1 MDRHASL
8 PYIGSMGHSRLAIL
22 ASAVVLALMPAFSQ
36 ETLRPKDV
44 RNIGKQGSSALP
56 RLQELLRNPDL
67 DIRIEAVKAITDI
80 GTPGSLA
87 PLIQASADND
97 PEVQIHATDGLV
109 NFYLPGYV
117 QRGLGASLKRVGT
130 SIKGKFTDTNDQVI
144 PPYVIP
150 RPDVIQALGMLVSSG
165 ASVEARA
172 NAARALG
179 ILRAK
184 AAVPELV
191 AALRS
196 KDKDTDVI
204 YESLIALQKIR
215 DESAAPGVAFL
226 LRDLDL
232 KVQLAAIETVGL
244 LQNKSSAPQLVDVLE
259 NSRNIKVKRSALT
272 SLAML
277 AEQSSRPVFARY
289 LNDKDEG
296 LRAAAAE
303 GFGRLKNPA
312 DMPML
317 EKAFEE
323 EGKTPPRL
331 ALAFAQVMLGK
342 TEISEF
348 SPFQL
353 LINTL
358 NSMAYRG
365 VAYAYLVEVARNPV
379 LRPPLYHAVD
389 IGTKD
394 EKVYLARVLA
404 VSGGQDTVSC
414 LEKLSHDGDGEVA
427 QEGLRALRSLRARL

>member
-1 MDRHASL
+1 
-8 PYIGSMGHSRLAIL
+8 MGYRRLAVLAGALVLACML
-22 ASAVVLALMPAFSQ
+22 ASAQ
-36 ETLRPKDV
+36 EPLRAKDV
-44 RNIGKQGSSALP
+44 RNLAKQGSSALP

-67 DIRIEAVKAITDI
+67 DIRLEAVKAITDV
-80 GTPGSLA
+80 GTQGSLV
-87 PLIQASADND
+87 PLIQATADSD
-97 PEVQIHATDGLV
+97 PEVQIRATDGLV

-130 SIKGKFTDTNDQVI
+130 TIKGKFTDTNDQI
-144 PPYVIP
+144 IDPFVIP
-150 RPDVIQALGMLVSSG
+150 RPDVIQALGILVRSG
-165 ASVEARA
+165 ASMEARA

-184 AAVPELV
+184 AAVPDLL

-215 DESAAPGVAFL
+215 DESAAPGVAYL
-226 LRDLDL
+226 LRDLDQ

-244 LQNKSSAPQLVDVLE
+244 LLNKSSVPQLIDVLE
-259 NSRNIKVKRSALT
+259 NSRNSKVKRAALT

-277 AEQSSRPVFARY
+277 ADEKSRPVFTRY
-289 LNDKDEG
+289 LHDKDDG

-303 GFGRLKNPA
+303 GFARLKNPA

-317 EKAFEE
+317 EKAFQD
-323 EGKTPPRL
+323 EGKTAPRL
-331 ALAFAQVMLGK
+331 GLAFAQVMLGK
-342 TEISEF
+342 TEVSEF
-348 SPFQL
+348 SAFQL

-358 NSMAYRG
+358 NSVGYRG
-365 VAYAYLVEVARNPV
+365 VAYAYLVEIARNPA

-389 IGTKD
+389 VGTKD

-404 VSGGQDTVSC
+404 VSGGQDTVAC
-414 LEKLSHDGDGEVA
+414 LEKLSHDGDDEVA

>member
-1 MDRHASL
+1 MDRYACLS
-8 PYIGSMGHSRLAIL
+8 YIGSMGHRRLSFLAGAVLLASIL
-22 ASAVVLALMPAFSQ
+22 ASAQ
-36 ETLRPKDV
+36 ETLRSKDV
-44 RNIGKQGSSALP
+44 RNLAKQGSSALP

-67 DIRIEAVKAITDI
+67 DIRLEAVKAITDV
-80 GTPGSLA
+80 GTQGSLA
-87 PLIQASADND
+87 PLIQATADND
-97 PEVQIHATDGLV
+97 PEVQIRATDGLV

-130 SIKGKFTDTNDQVI
+130 SIKGKFTDTNDQI
-144 PPYVIP
+144 IDPFVIP
-150 RPDVIQALGMLVSSG
+150 RPDVIQALEMLVRSG
-165 ASVEARA
+165 ASTEARA

-179 ILRAK
+179 ILRGK
-184 AAVPELV
+184 AAVPDLV

-196 KDKDTDVI
+196 KDTDVI

-232 KVQLAAIETVGL
+232 KVQLAAVETVGL
-244 LQNKSSAPQLVDVLE
+244 LQNKSSASQLVDVLE
-259 NSRNIKVKRSALT
+259 HSRNVKVKRAALT

-277 AEQSSRPVFARY
+277 GDEKSRPVFTRY
-289 LNDKDEG
+289 LHDKDDG
-296 LRAAAAE
+296 LRASAAE
-303 GFGRLKNPA
+303 GFARLKDPA
-312 DMPML
+312 DLPML
-317 EKAFEE
+317 EKAFQD

-331 ALAFAQVMLGK
+331 GLAFAQVMLGK

-358 NSMAYRG
+358 NSVAYRG
-365 VAYAYLVEVARNPV
+365 VAYAYLVEVARNPA
-379 LRPPLYHAVD
+379 LRPPLYHAVE

-414 LEKLSHDGDGEVA
+414 LEKLSHDGDDDVA

>member
-1 MDRHASL
+1 MDSHTSL
-8 PYIGSMGHSRLAIL
+8 SYIGGMGYSRLPVLAGAVALACML
-22 ASAVVLALMPAFSQ
+22 ASAQ
-36 ETLRPKDV
+36 EPPRAKDV
-44 RNIGKQGSSALP
+44 RNLGKQGSSALP
-56 RLQELLRNPDL
+56 RLQDLLRNPDL
-67 DIRIEAVKAITDI
+67 DIRLEAVKAITDV
-80 GTPGSLA
+80 GTQGSLV
-87 PLIQASADND
+87 PLIQATADND
-97 PEVQIHATDGLV
+97 PEVQIRATDGLV

-130 SIKGKFTDTNDQVI
+130 TIKGKFTDTNDQI
-144 PPYVIP
+144 IDPFVIP
-150 RPDVIQALGMLVSSG
+150 RPDVIQALGILVRSG

-184 AAVPELV
+184 SAVPDLL

-226 LRDLDL
+226 LRDLDQ

-244 LQNKSSAPQLVDVLE
+244 LLNKSSVPQLTDVLE
-259 NSRNIKVKRSALT
+259 NSRNSKVKRAALT

-277 AEQSSRPVFARY
+277 GDEKSRPVFTRY
-289 LNDKDEG
+289 LHDKDDG
-296 LRAAAAE
+296 LRASAAE
-303 GFGRLKNPA
+303 GFARLRNPA
-312 DMPML
+312 DLPML
-317 EKAFEE
+317 EKAFQD
-323 EGKTPPRL
+323 EGKTAPRL
-331 ALAFAQVMLGK
+331 GLAFAQVMLCK
-342 TEISEF
+342 TEVSEF

-358 NSMAYRG
+358 NSMGYRG
-365 VAYAYLVEVARNPV
+365 VAYAYLVEAARNPA
-379 LRPPLYHAVD
+379 LRPPLYHAVE
-389 IGTKD
+389 IGTKE

-414 LEKLSHDGDGEVA
+414 LEKLSHDGDDEVA

>member
-8 PYIGSMGHSRLAIL
+8 SYIGSMGYRRLAVLAGALVLACML
-22 ASAVVLALMPAFSQ
+22 ASAQ
-36 ETLRPKDV
+36 EPLRAKDV
-44 RNIGKQGSSALP
+44 RNLAKQGSSALP

-67 DIRIEAVKAITDI
+67 DIRLEAVKAITDV
-80 GTPGSLA
+80 GTQGSLV
-87 PLIQASADND
+87 PLIQATADSD
-97 PEVQIHATDGLV
+97 PEVQIRATDGLV

-130 SIKGKFTDTNDQVI
+130 TIKGKFTDTHDQI
-144 PPYVIP
+144 IDPFVIP
-150 RPDVIQALGMLVSSG
+150 RPDVIQALGILVRSG
-165 ASVEARA
+165 ASMEARA

-184 AAVPELV
+184 AAVPDLL

-215 DESAAPGVAFL
+215 DESAAPGVAYL
-226 LRDLDL
+226 LRDLDQ

-244 LQNKSSAPQLVDVLE
+244 LLNKSSVPQLIDVLE
-259 NSRNIKVKRSALT
+259 NSRNSKVKRAALT

-277 AEQSSRPVFARY
+277 ADEKSRPVFTRY
-289 LNDKDEG
+289 LHDKDDG

-303 GFGRLKNPA
+303 GFARLKNPA
-312 DMPML
+312 DLPML
-317 EKAFEE
+317 EKAFQD
-323 EGKTPPRL
+323 EGKTAPRL
-331 ALAFAQVMLGK
+331 GLAFAQVMLGK
-342 TEISEF
+342 TEVSEF

-358 NSMAYRG
+358 NSLGYRG
-365 VAYAYLVEVARNPV
+365 VAYAYLVEIARNPA

-389 IGTKD
+389 VGTKD

-404 VSGGQDTVSC
+404 VSGGQDTVAC
-414 LEKLSHDGDGEVA
+414 LEKLSHDGDDEVA

>member
-1 MDRHASL
+1 
-8 PYIGSMGHSRLAIL
+8 MGDSRVFFL
-22 ASAVVLALMPAFSQ
+22 ASAIAFAVISVSAQ

-44 RNIGKQGSSALP
+44 HNLAKQGSSALP

-67 DIRIEAVKAITDI
+67 EIRLEAVKTITEI

-87 PLIQASADND
+87 PLIQATADND
-97 PEVQIHATDGLV
+97 PEVQIRATDGLV

-117 QRGLGASLKRVGT
+117 KTGLGASLKRVGT
-130 SIKGKFTDTNDQVI
+130 TIKGRFTDTNDQVI
-144 PPYVIP
+144 DAFVVP
-150 RPDVIQALGMLVSSG
+150 RTDVIQALGMLVRSG
-165 ASVEARA
+165 ASMEARA

-184 AAVPELV
+184 AAVPDLLE
-191 AALRS
+191 ALRS
-196 KDKDTDVI
+196 KDTDVI

-226 LRDLDL
+226 LRDLDQ

-244 LQNKSSAPQLVDVLE
+244 LQNKSSVPQLLDALE
-259 NSRNIKVKRSALT
+259 HSRNNKVKRAALT

-277 AEQSSRPVFARY
+277 ADEKSRPVFTRY
-289 LNDKDEG
+289 LRDKDEG

-303 GFGRLKNPA
+303 GFARLKNPA
-312 DMPML
+312 DLPML
-317 EKAFEE
+317 EKAFQD
-323 EGKTPPRL
+323 EGKTSPRL
-331 ALAFAQVMLGK
+331 SLAFALVMLGK
-342 TEISEF
+342 AEISEF

-358 NSMAYRG
+358 NSMGYRG
-365 VAYAYLVEVARNPV
+365 VAYAFLVELARNPA
-379 LRPPLYHAVD
+379 LRPPLCHAVD

-404 VSGGQDTVSC
+404 VSGGQESISC
-414 LEKLSHDGDGEVA
+414 LEKLSHDRDDEVA
-427 QEGLRALRSLRARL
+427 QEGLRALRTLRARL

>member
-1 MDRHASL
+1 MDRYPSL
-8 PYIGSMGHSRLAIL
+8 SYIGSMGHRTLL
-22 ASAVVLALMPAFSQ
+22 VLAGALAWACMLAPAQ

-44 RNIGKQGSSALP
+44 RNLGKQGSSALP

-67 DIRIEAVKAITDI
+67 DIRLEAVKAITDV

-87 PLIQASADND
+87 PLIQATADND
-97 PEVQIHATDGLV
+97 PEVQIRATDGLV

-117 QRGLGASLKRVGT
+117 QRGLSASIKRVGT
-130 SIKGKFTDTNDQVI
+130 TIKGKFTDTNDQII
-144 PPYVIP
+144 PPFVAP
-150 RPDVIQALGMLVSSG
+150 RQDVIQALAMLVRSG

-184 AAVPELV
+184 AAVPDLV

-259 NSRNIKVKRSALT
+259 NTRNIKVKRAALT
-272 SLAML
+272 SK
-277 AEQSSRPVFARY
+277 SRPVFTRY
-289 LNDKDEG
+289 LHDKDDG
-296 LRAAAAE
+296 MRASAAE
-303 GFGRLKNPA
+303 GFARLKNPA
-312 DMPML
+312 DLPML
-317 EKAFEE
+317 EKAFQD

-358 NSMAYRG
+358 NSMGYRG
-365 VAYAYLVEVARNPV
+365 VAYAYLVEAARNPA
-379 LRPPLYHAVD
+379 LRPPLYHAVE